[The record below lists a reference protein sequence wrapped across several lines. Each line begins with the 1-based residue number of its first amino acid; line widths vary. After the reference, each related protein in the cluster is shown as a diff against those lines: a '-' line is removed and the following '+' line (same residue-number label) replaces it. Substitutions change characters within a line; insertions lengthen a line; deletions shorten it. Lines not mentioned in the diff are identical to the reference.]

1 MKLKMFSIKS
11 ELFENESYVT
21 MLYPF
26 WGIRPEPLG
35 DKDEG
40 RFDEY
45 SRIGENYFSLVTAL
59 PESDIAVLPYEWK
72 SEKQWKSKYKIYVE
86 DANRI
91 AEEARMY
98 GKPLIIFF
106 NNDSEEVVPV
116 KNSIIFRTS
125 FTRSKRRKNEFAF
138 PGWSVDFL
146 SRYRGGNL
154 SIRKKP
160 EVPTV
165 GYCGYVDYV
174 QKNIKNLV
182 LYKIRTLRWYSQNIG
197 VSIRGA
203 AVRSLLQDSRINTNF
218 IYREKFGGLMGNEA
232 RNEYVNNIF
241 DSDYLLVARGAGN
254 FSYRFYEVL
263 SSGRIPI
270 FIDTDCVLPFDHIID
285 WKKYCIWVDSKDL
298 MMIGEKVLKF
308 HDNISGKDYEE
319 LQCSV
324 RNLYER
330 WICPVGFYNNL
341 WRCLI

>member
-1 MKLKMFSIKS
+1 MKLKIYPGKS
-11 ELFENESYVT
+11 NLVESGKHVV

-26 WGIRPEPLG
+26 YGLINDPIG

-40 RFDEY
+40 RFDAY
-45 SRIGENYFSLVTAL
+45 AKSGVKYFSLTSCL
-59 PESDIAVLPYEWK
+59 QESDVVVLPYEWK

-91 AEEARMY
+91 AEEARRY
-98 GKPLIIFF
+98 GKRLIIFF

-125 FTRSKRRKNEFAF
+125 FTRSKRRKNEFAI

-146 SRYRGGNL
+146 SRYRGGDL
-154 SIRKKP
+154 SIRKKS

-174 QKNIKNLV
+174 QKNIKNIV
-182 LYKIRTLRWYSQNIG
+182 LYKIRTIRWYSQNIG
-197 VSIRGA
+197 VSIRGT
-203 AVRSLLQDSRINTNF
+203 AVRTLLQDGRINTNF

-232 RNEYVNNIF
+232 RDEYVNNIF

-254 FSYRFYEVL
+254 FSYRFYEIL
-263 SSGRIPI
+263 SCGRIPI

-285 WKKYCIWVDSKDL
+285 WKKYCVWIDSKDL
-298 MMIGEKVLKF
+298 MMIGDKVLKF

-324 RNLYER
+324 RTLYER
-330 WICPVGFYNNL
+330 WICPVGFYDNL
-341 WRCLI
+341 WRCLM